1 MHFDSNAGNTQL
13 VLLEQSNNTSPTDV
27 RMDGSAL
34 EQKSSFKILGLTFS
48 FKMDWGYHI
57 ILIAKTE
64 SKKIGVLILSMNFL

>member
-13 VLLEQSNNTSPTDV
+13 VLLEQSNNTIATDV